1 MAQCPS
7 ARTTFEKEETDSYG
21 LSSDIFTTHT
31 HTCTHTHIRT
41 HMSKWLIKIKQ
52 KWLVILRVFN

>member
-31 HTCTHTHIRT
+31 HMYSHAYTHTHE
-41 HMSKWLIKIKQ
+41 
-52 KWLVILRVFN
+52 